1 MFKKVRKKMIE
12 ALLMQLPDFTK
23 VFEVEYNASRVGI
36 GGILSKKH
44 HYVAYFSEKLNE
56 VK

>member
-23 VFEVEYNASRVGI
+23 VFEVEYDTSRVGI
-36 GGILSKKH
+36 GETLSKKH
-44 HYVAYFSEKLNE
+44 HYVAYFGEKLNE